1 MERWMGHRDFL
12 LCLKTSAFQEAAL
25 RFPSLFSESEL
36 KPGVG
41 PLPAGRAANMDLEG
55 VTDLASAER
64 VTGFKGARHGFLQLS
79 WGAGQVIRKC
89 DCLLLQ

>member
-1 MERWMGHRDFL
+1 MDGTQGFPAL
-12 LCLKTSAFQEAAL
+12 PKTSAFQKAAL

-36 KPGVG
+36 KPGIG

-64 VTGFKGARHGFLQLS
+64 VAGFKGVRHGFLQLS